1 MEKTTKQKADE
12 LVKSFEMHSVN
23 LDSNDNDVKHYIH
36 SQKISTELAIE
47 CAIICQEREV
57 KNNEKTYKCLI
68 KYGVHSDAYRR
79 LTSKFNE
86 AQELLTELKSRL

>member
-1 MEKTTKQKADE
+1 MTKTTKQKADE
-12 LVKSFEMHSVN
+12 LIESMDI
-23 LDSNDNDVKHYIH
+23 LDNPFCGVYNMTHY
-36 SQKISTELAIE
+36 QKLR

>member
-1 MEKTTKQKADE
+1 MTKTTKQKADE
-12 LVKSFEMHSVN
+12 LIEQFYYEITNGVGPPFWELKENAKN
-23 LDSNDNDVKHYIH
+23 LATRI
-36 SQKISTELAIE
+36 
-47 CAIICQEREV
+47 AIICHEREV